1 MKLLEA
7 PELAAEMGAAG
18 RRRVLEHYQI
28 DVMTRRIEELY
39 EELLAAK
46 AA

>member
-1 MKLLEA
+1 
-7 PELAAEMGAAG
+7 MGAAG